1 MRTEAL
7 NPPADGEVSMTQR
20 PSGNSGGKKA
30 GRGRRITRWVAA
42 VVAAVLVVGVLVA
55 YEKYRGVWDS
65 IHRVTIGDL
74 GKRPPKYTNAVN
86 LLVFGDDSRGGL
98 TLRQQR
104 MLHVGRNQ
112 GENNTDTIM
121 IVHISPGRHLV
132 TVMSIPRDTVVPV
145 YSCAKGPSWPG
156 QQPSPGG
163 TERINSV
170 FAAGGPSCLWKTV
183 EQQTGI
189 RLDHFVE
196 LGFGGFVH
204 VINDMGGVN
213 VCVPFTVRN
222 WRSGLRLTKGQHRV
236 NGTTALAFW
245 RTRENIGT
253 GSDLQRIQ
261 RDQFLMSQ
269 LFKGVLHSRLLSSP
283 SKLLSVIS
291 DAAKA
296 MTTDEGLS
304 QTDILHIA
312 QSLRGLSGKEVQ
324 FLTAPN
330 KTDPANLAEVE
341 FEQPRARQMFEAIA
355 HDKTLPKPSRHKAA
369 GHGHHPPVLA
379 AKPSQV
385 YVEVLNGSGVA
396 GQAGQAASALTHRGF
411 HVTGTGDAPRF
422 SHRASVISY
431 SQSSQL
437 PQVRAL
443 AKQIP
448 GARIKQVPGLRLG
461 TIDLITGSSY
471 HALRPQPAPS
481 PSAHASVASLS
492 HRYGGITGGTS
503 CKSDSGAF
511 AGPLSP

>member
-7 NPPADGEVSMTQR
+7 NPPADGEVSMTQW
-20 PSGNSGGKKA
+20 PSGRSGGKKA
-30 GRGRRITRWVAA
+30 GWGRRITRWVAA

-65 IHRVTIGDL
+65 IHRVSISNL

-98 TLRQQR
+98 TRRQQLI
-104 MLHVGRNQ
+104 LHVGRNQ

-145 YSCAKGPSWPG
+145 YSCPKGPSWPG
-156 QQPSPGG
+156 QQPSAGA

-204 VINDMGGVN
+204 VINDIGGVN
-213 VCVPFTVRN
+213 VCVPFTVHN
-222 WRSGLRLTKGQHRV
+222 WRSGLRLTKGEHRI

-269 LFKGVLHSRLLSSP
+269 LFKGVLHNRLLSSP

-291 DAAKA
+291 DGAKA

-304 QTDILHIA
+304 QTDMLHIA
-312 QSLRGLSGKEVQ
+312 QSLRGLSSKDVQ
-324 FLTAPN
+324 FVTAPN
-330 KTDPANLAEVE
+330 KTDPASPAEVV
-341 FEQPRARQMFEAIA
+341 FDQPRAKQMFEAIA
-355 HDKTLPKPSRHKAA
+355 HDKTVPKSSRHRM
-369 GHGHHPPVLA
+369 GSRGHPPVLA

-385 YVEVLNGSGVA
+385 YVKVLNGSGIT
-396 GQAGQAASALTHRGF
+396 GQAGQVASALTHRGF

-422 SHRASVISY
+422 AHRATVISY

-448 GARIKQVPGLRLG
+448 GARVKQVAGLRLG

-471 HALRPQPAPS
+471 RGLRPQSTPS
-481 PSAHASVASLS
+481 PSAHSSVGSLS
-492 HRYGGITGGTS
+492 HRYGGITGSAS
-503 CKSDSGAF
+503 CKSDSSAF

>member
-1 MRTEAL
+1 
-7 NPPADGEVSMTQR
+7 MTQW
-20 PSGNSGGKKA
+20 PSGSSGGKKA

-42 VVAAVLVVGVLVA
+42 AVAAALVVGVLVA

-65 IHRVTIGDL
+65 IHRVSIGDL
-74 GKRPPKYTNAVN
+74 GQRPPKYTNAVN

-98 TLRQQR
+98 TPRQQR
-104 MLHVGRNQ
+104 MLHVGRNR

-132 TVMSIPRDTVVPV
+132 TVMSLPRDTVVPV
-145 YSCAKGPSWPG
+145 YSCAKGPSWAG
-156 QQPSPGG
+156 QQSSPGA

-170 FAAGGPSCLWKTV
+170 LAAGGPACLWKTV

-204 VINDMGGVN
+204 VINDIGGVH
-213 VCVPFTVRN
+213 VCVPFTVHN
-222 WRSGLRLTKGQHRV
+222 WRSGLRLARGEHRV
-236 NGTTALAFW
+236 NGITALAFW

-269 LFKGVLHSRLLSSP
+269 LLKGVLHSRLLSSP
-283 SKLLSVIS
+283 SRVLSVIS

-304 QTDILHIA
+304 QTDMLHIA
-312 QSLRGLSGKEVQ
+312 QSLHGLPGKDVQ
-324 FLTAPN
+324 FVTAPS
-330 KTDPANLAEVE
+330 KTDPANPAEVE
-341 FEQPRARQMFEAIA
+341 FDQPRARQMFEAIA
-355 HDKTLPKPSRHKAA
+355 HDKTLPKSSRHRT
-369 GHGHHPPVLA
+369 GGGHPPVLA
-379 AKPSQV
+379 ARPSQV
-385 YVEVLNGSGVA
+385 YVKVLNGSGVT
-396 GQAGQAASALTHRGF
+396 GQAGQVASALAHRGF
-411 HVTGTGDAPRF
+411 HVTATGDAARF
-422 SHRASVISY
+422 GHSATVIEY
-431 SQSSQL
+431 GQSSQL

-448 GARIKQVPGLRLG
+448 GARVKRVPGLPLG

-471 HALRPQPAPS
+471 HGLRPQPAPS
-481 PSAHASVASLS
+481 SSAHSSVASLS
-492 HRYGGITGGTS
+492 HRYGGITGSTS